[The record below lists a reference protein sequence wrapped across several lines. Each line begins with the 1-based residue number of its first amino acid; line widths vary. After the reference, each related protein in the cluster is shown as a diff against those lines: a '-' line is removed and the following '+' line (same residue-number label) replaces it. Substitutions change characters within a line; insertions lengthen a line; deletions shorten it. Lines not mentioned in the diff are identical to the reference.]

1 MALYCVNVSEYF
13 CNSFRKYE
21 TDRRRELEER
31 LGRVNGDWKR
41 TVSAARE
48 QNAKLRDSM
57 ARSTTLEEGL
67 ADLSSFLEHLSG
79 DIPSSD
85 EPVRQPSE
93 LSQRTYKLLQLR
105 DRTERKRPV
114 LERVAAAADG
124 LKEEAAAAQKVS
136 ALKERWA
143 EVTGPLEDMHDA
155 MKEVGN
161 LLAKHSCFPC
171 NYVLCSGYCI

>member
-1 MALYCVNVSEYF
+1 MVDDSGNDF
-13 CNSFRKYE
+13 SFA
-21 TDRRRELEER
+21 RRRELEER

-67 ADLSSFLEHLSG
+67 SELSSFLEHLAGDVPALSG
-79 DIPSSD
+79 

-105 DRTERKRPV
+105 DRAERKRPV
-114 LERVAAAADG
+114 LERVAAAAEG
-124 LKEEAAAAQKVS
+124 LAEGAAAARRVGEVQ
-136 ALKERWA
+136 ERWA

-161 LLAKHSCFPC
+161 LGPSAP
-171 NYVLCSGYCI
+171 VLPSN

>member
-1 MALYCVNVSEYF
+1 MFKALFAKGCEFVIDF
-13 CNSFRKYE
+13 
-21 TDRRRELEER
+21 RRELEER
-31 LGRVNGDWKR
+31 LSRVNGDWKK
-41 TVSAARE
+41 TVSAAKE

-67 ADLSSFLEHLSG
+67 AELSSFLEHLSG
-79 DIPSSD
+79 DVPPSG

-105 DRTERKRPV
+105 DRTERKRP
-114 LERVAAAADG
+114 LLDRVAAAADG
-124 LKEEAAAAQKVS
+124 LKEGAAAAQKVS

-171 NYVLCSGYCI
+171 NYVLCSGYCV